1 MLQRAP
7 ATLRV
12 AYSSILK
19 RNVNIDRSLKRSSRQ
34 LAQTRQSNHHQNST
48 IALARTNS
56 RNSDTPKLSW
66 SQVQS
71 LLIASSIPMVGFG
84 FMDNFV
90 MIQAGGYIDSTIGVR
105 FGMATLTAAA
115 MGQVVSDV
123 SGVVFGGYL
132 ERWMSPWIKPSSLT
146 SIQQQLPIVGR
157 IRLVGAVGGVIV
169 GCMLGASSLYFVL
182 NDDSPRPTN
191 HLKQLQGIIGDML
204 SQKGGFQQVACTLYL
219 KDATHTV
226 QDSKDSSVVVTNLE
240 KATGLASDC
249 SQRRE
254 CLLGENSIFIP
265 VTNSSGNIL
274 AVLELTKKTDV
285 FSMDQQDAAKSMA
298 AHMGIFLHHTI
309 LSERSND

>member
-7 ATLRV
+7 AALRV
-12 AYSSILK
+12 ASSSILK
-19 RNVNIDRSLKRSSRQ
+19 RNVNIDRSLKRSSRE
-34 LAQTRQSNHHQNST
+34 LAQTQQSNHQNST

-132 ERWMSPWIKPSSLT
+132 ERWLSPWIKPSSLT
-146 SIQQQLPIVGR
+146 SIQQKLPIVGR

-169 GCMLGASSLYFVL
+169 GCLLGASSLYFVL
-182 NDDSPRPTN
+182 NDDSPRPTD
-191 HLKQLQGIIGDML
+191 HLKQLQGIIGDMF
-204 SQKGGFQQVACTLYL
+204 SQKEGFQQVACTLYL

-226 QDSKDSSVVVTNLE
+226 QDSKDSSVVVTNLQ

-254 CLLGENSIFIP
+254 CLLGEDSLFVP
-265 VTNSSGNIL
+265 VTNSSGDIL
-274 AVLELTKKTDV
+274 AVLEYKKTGG
-285 FSMDQQDAAKSMA
+285 FSIDQQDAAKSMA
-298 AHMGIFLHHTI
+298 GHMGIFLHHTI
-309 LSERSND
+309 LSERRND